1 MNWLQCSG
9 PRRRHWGRH
18 GAAGLLVAAPVD
30 DVWHVLLDERADWVH
45 HGGTV
50 AVPGGAVH
58 PGERAIDAALREV
71 SEEVEGL
78 DAALLDVV
86 GQHTETCPDCGRWAY
101 TTIVAHTPTPHPVA
115 PRSFESAAVTW
126 VPVDDVERLV
136 LHPGFAAAW
145 PSLRMLLRTP
155 G

>member
-1 MNWLQCSG
+1 MNWLQCTG
-9 PRRRHWGRH
+9 PRRRHWGRY

-50 AVPGGAVH
+50 AVPGGAIH
-58 PGERAIDAALREV
+58 PGERPIDAAMREV
-71 SEEVEGL
+71 SEEVHGL
-78 DAALLDVV
+78 DAAVLDVV
-86 GQHTETCPDCGRWAY
+86 AEHSEPCADCRQWAY
-101 TTIVAHTPTPHPVA
+101 TTIVARTPTLHPVS

-126 VPVDDVERLV
+126 VAVDDVDRLA

-145 PSLRMLLRTP
+145 PSLRTILRMP